1 LAVSASIAAGLAF
14 GLLGVALGRDD
25 VPTQIVGGAIVASC
39 VVLIARGVVRRDL
52 SGVTMVDDW

>member
-1 LAVSASIAAGLAF
+1 
-14 GLLGVALGRDD
+14 